1 MNIDFEKIRLEVVND
16 YLSSFSGDD
25 EKSATFFEIVA
36 NASSEIAKEMLIKYH
51 QELNKSEN

>member
-25 EKSATFFEIVA
+25 KKSAIFFEIVA
-36 NASSEIAKEMLIKYH
+36 NASSSL
-51 QELNKSEN
+51 LNPFLPLFYQVWIQ